1 MPFPYARVPDE
12 VLRNA
17 HRPRVVSGSAT
28 AVIVVTPVGRVPAA
42 ARTHSRAVAFVAAF
56 AALAA
61 GPVVAQQPAAT
72 PPVARI
78 SGVQGNVLVSDAD
91 GMSAAANG
99 QKLAP
104 GMRIITTGGAKAT
117 ISYDRGCVVD
127 LGENRRYTVREQA
140 ECATAKSPP
149 LGAASSFA
157 VLGAAR
163 VVNAGG
169 SVIRG
174 DLGVS
179 PGTAVSGFPQGKV
192 VDGAIQTA
200 GILATQA
207 QRDVALASADL
218 TAQPCNLRLVGKD
231 LGGQTLTPGVYCFPS
246 APARLTGELVLDA
259 QGDPDAVFVFQV
271 GTTLTTAAGS
281 AVRVVNS
288 GQQAE
293 GTGSTAAAPGQR
305 RATLCNVY
313 WLVGDAATLG
323 SASAFIGTIIAQS
336 GISAG
341 TEASV
346 HGRAL
351 ARSGAVTLDSNAVE
365 LPICFV
371 PFAIGPGTLGAIGV
385 AIGAGVGIGEI
396 NRSSNSP
403 N

>member
-1 MPFPYARVPDE
+1 V
-12 VLRNA
+12 
-17 HRPRVVSGSAT
+17 
-28 AVIVVTPVGRVPAA
+28 AA
-42 ARTHSRAVAFVAAF
+42 ALIAAF
-56 AALAA
+56 AAGAVL
-61 GPVVAQQPAAT
+61 AQQPVT
-72 PPVARI
+72 TRPVARL

-91 GMSAAANG
+91 GMAAAANA
-99 QKLAP
+99 QALVP
-104 GMRIITTGGAKAT
+104 GVRIITTGGAKAT
-117 ISYDRGCVVD
+117 ISYDRGCVVE

-140 ECATAKSPP
+140 ECATAKAPP

-179 PGTAVSGFPQGKV
+179 PGTAVAGFPQGKV
-192 VDGAIQTA
+192 VDGAIQVA

-207 QRDVALASADL
+207 QRDVAVASSDLA
-218 TAQPCNLRLVGKD
+218 AQPCNLTLAGRD

-271 GTTLTTAAGS
+271 GATLTTGAGS

-288 GQQAE
+288 GEQAE
-293 GTGSTAAAPGQR
+293 ASGPGAARGQR

-313 WLVGDAATLG
+313 WLVGGAATLG
-323 SASAFIGTIIAQS
+323 SASAFIGTIIAQT

-341 TEASV
+341 TEASIY
-346 HGRAL
+346 GRAL

-365 LPICFV
+365 LPICFA
-371 PFAIGPGTLGAIGV
+371 PFAVGPGTLGAIGV

-396 NRSSNSP
+396 TRSSSSP